1 MIVSHKRRFIFFH
14 NPKCDGTA
22 FRSAIRQ
29 FHDDPVTFWGPQ
41 DVPYFR
47 NRLDHTHLRLWE
59 LAVAHPALFRS
70 ALGDYRSLI
79 FVRNPYRRFLS
90 AVAEHFKKYRCNV
103 RFETLSH
110 DEQTALVVRF
120 IERELTIE
128 RITCDWTAIHFS
140 PQIWFILFGDS
151 LVPRTILPLDTDGSI
166 TNEAFDALGL
176 PPIEVS
182 RINAS
187 PYDLRHLLSVGRI
200 VSFIEDFYELDFAF
214 LQSLPRVAALAV
226 RPPSEAQ

>member
-1 MIVSHKRRFIFFH
+1 MIVSHERKFIFFH
-14 NPKCDGTA
+14 NPKCAGTA
-22 FRSAIRQ
+22 FRSAIQQ

-70 ALGDYRSLI
+70 ALSDYRSLI
-79 FVRNPYRRFLS
+79 FVRSPYERFLS
-90 AVAEHFKKYRCNV
+90 AVAEHFKKFRRDV
-103 RFETLSH
+103 SFEMLSQ

-128 RITCDWTAIHFS
+128 RVTSDWTVIHFS

-151 LVPRTILPLDTDGSI
+151 LVPRTILPLDTAGSI
-166 TNEAFDALGL
+166 MDEAFGALGL
-176 PPIEVS
+176 PPTKVS
-182 RINAS
+182 KINSS

-200 VSFIEDFYELDFAF
+200 VSFIEEFYELDFAF
-214 LQSLPRVAALAV
+214 LRSIPGVSALAV
-226 RPPSEAQ
+226 RPQSEAP